1 MITAKPR
8 STQLSN
14 FEGTN
19 IIDCV
24 DDTAKFAIITSAVRF
39 DLITSAVQSL
49 VH

>member
-8 STQLSN
+8 STQAILKGQN
-14 FEGTN
+14 N

-39 DLITSAVQSL
+39 ELITSAVQSL